1 MKIPLGSAAP
11 FASICRESDLQ
22 WAAMTT
28 PPQTAISDL
37 VPLMY
42 RSRWARF
49 GLSGEVR
56 SRTADTG
63 SGNWEERES
72 FEVAPDGRYRFEVI
86 DGEGDRELRTGDS
99 AGGPVPLPEL
109 MFPAGLLLPDFGLQI
124 TGQTEFLGRPVI
136 ALSGSP
142 RLAGRAGHE
151 RVSGPGAPRLRVL
164 LRYQR
169 ARPGPTRQPRVP

>member
-1 MKIPLGSAAP
+1 MKIPVGP
-11 FASICRESDLQ
+11 QCRFASACRESDLQ

-37 VPLMY
+37 VPLMH
-42 RSRWARF
+42 RSQWARF
-49 GLSGEVR
+49 GMSGEVR

-63 SGNWEERES
+63 SGAWEERES

-109 MFPAGLLLPDFGLQI
+109 MFPAGLLLPDFDVQI
-124 TGQTEFLGRPVI
+124 TGRTEFLGRPVI
-136 ALSGSP
+136 AVSGSP
-142 RLAGRAGHE
+142 RLAE
-151 RVSGPGAPRLRVL
+151 RGTSG
-164 LRYQR
+164 
-169 ARPGPTRQPRVP
+169 

>member
-109 MFPAGLLLPDFGLQI
+109 MFPAGRLLPDLCLQI
-124 TGQTEFLGRPVI
+124 TRRTQVLRRPVI
-136 ALSGSP
+136 AVSGSP
-142 RLAGRAGHE
+142 PAAGRAPDQAGWSAGDA
-151 RVSGPGAPRLRVL
+151 RYPYRYRL
-164 LRYQR
+164 
-169 ARPGPTRQPRVP
+169 T

>member
-1 MKIPLGSAAP
+1 MKIPVRP
-11 FASICRESDLQ
+11 QCRFESTCHESDLQ

-28 PPQTAISDL
+28 ISDL

-42 RSRWARF
+42 RARWARF

-63 SGNWEERES
+63 SGAWAERES

-86 DGEGDRELRTGDS
+86 DAEGDRELRTGDS

-109 MFPAGLLLPDFGLQI
+109 MFPAGRLLPDF
-124 TGQTEFLGRPVI
+124 
-136 ALSGSP
+136 ADLSTCRGVAKP
-142 RLAGRAGHE
+142 R
-151 RVSGPGAPRLRVL
+151 
-164 LRYQR
+164 
-169 ARPGPTRQPRVP
+169 